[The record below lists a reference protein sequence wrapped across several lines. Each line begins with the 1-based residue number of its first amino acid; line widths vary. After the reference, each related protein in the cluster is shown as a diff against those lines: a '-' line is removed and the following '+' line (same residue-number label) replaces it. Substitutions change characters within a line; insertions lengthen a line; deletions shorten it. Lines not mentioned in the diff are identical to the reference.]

1 MPTVAVAAEKRSSWI
16 GSPLFD
22 LCFFFGSGALG
33 LAVGGVMLAAPST
46 VLPLWFLWLWLVEGP
61 HLFATW
67 QRTYLDTGFRQQH
80 GGLLIGSLAWLLP
93 GPVLW
98 GVSKASGHSEPFL
111 LYLGAA
117 ALWSFHHTVRQ
128 YHGLLSIY
136 QRLGQAEAVERRWDT
151 RLLHGVLWG
160 AFGCFQLAHP
170 ASRTLWGLPAEPSG
184 LEQGLVHMLTALLGS
199 ALLGWLG
206 LVWRRWRLGQALKP
220 GLFALA
226 VAVGTT
232 LFAFFV
238 IGLREPLFSQPLNV
252 EQVFM
257 AATAIAGL
265 VHGLHYLG
273 IVIATSRRRATAPGA
288 TPQTVDWLNR
298 APLRA
303 YLVMVVASLSY
314 LGLTL
319 LRGSPLGLSPESD
332 TAQLFLALYWGLF
345 LHHFWLDQKIWR
357 PSTDARLRHELGLDA

>member
-1 MPTVAVAAEKRSSWI
+1 
-16 GSPLFD
+16 
-22 LCFFFGSGALG
+22 
-33 LAVGGVMLAAPST
+33 

-67 QRTYLDTGFRQQH
+67 QRTYLDAGFRRRH
-80 GGLLIGSLAWLLP
+80 RGLLLGSLGWLVP
-93 GPVLW
+93 GPLLW
-98 GVSKASGHSEPFL
+98 CISKAVGRPEPFL

-117 ALWSFHHTVRQ
+117 ALWSYHHTVRQ

-136 QRLGQAEAVERRWDT
+136 QRLGQAEVAERRLDT

-170 ASRTLWGLPAEPSG
+170 ANRVLWGLPAEASG
-184 LEQGLVHMLTALLGS
+184 FERGLVHALMALLG
-199 ALLGWLG
+199 AVLLGWAARLG
-206 LVWRRWRLGQALKP
+206 HRWRRGRPLKP

-232 LFAFFV
+232 LFAMFV
-238 IGLREPLFSQPLNV
+238 VGLREPLFDQPLNV

-257 AATAIAGL
+257 AATAIGGL
-265 VHGLHYLG
+265 VHGIHYLG
-273 IVIATSRRRATAPGA
+273 IVIATSRRRAAVPGDAPQG
-288 TPQTVDWLNR
+288 VDWLNR

-303 YLVMVVASLSY
+303 YLVMVGVSLAY
-314 LGLTL
+314 VGLTL
-319 LRGSPLGLSPESD
+319 LRGSPFGLAPDSD

-357 PSTDARLRHELGLDA
+357 PSTDARLRQELGMGT